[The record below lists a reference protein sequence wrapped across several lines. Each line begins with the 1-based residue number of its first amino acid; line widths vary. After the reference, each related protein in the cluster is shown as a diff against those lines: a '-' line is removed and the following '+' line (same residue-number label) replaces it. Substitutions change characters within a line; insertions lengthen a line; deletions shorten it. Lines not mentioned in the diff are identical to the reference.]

1 MKPRLGLLLLG
12 HPDYQNDLSLQFA
25 RQGVAALH
33 ERQVE
38 LVFADRACVDPL
50 EAAAAARALLKEDV
64 EGVIVLPGTWLEGQ
78 TATAAIREIE
88 HLPFALW
95 GLPMF
100 ESHGQRESTGSFV
113 AVCSLKGPLGRM
125 GYAYKTVIGL
135 PDEMPPGCAGIPAG
149 LGEVPAGRPAHPGAL
164 DELVDFAAAAHA
176 AARLKRLRAGLV
188 GYSAM
193 HIYAGMFDH
202 VLLRRHIGPEV
213 VPLDTYTLVREAERV
228 TPEAAAALAARVR
241 SLAQVDTTEERLLKS
256 CALGVA
262 LRSLAD
268 KHHLDALTVKC
279 QYELSQEYGMTPCLP
294 MALLAD
300 EGLVASCEGDM
311 MVLATQALLKLLTGQ
326 VAPYGDIL
334 DLQGPSLL
342 LSSCGFAPFSLA
354 HEGRPDSS
362 GGHTDEPDRSVGPTY
377 EPDNGAGR
385 TWEPDQPTGVCRVCE
400 FGHPGFDG
408 LLCSFTLKRGPVTIA
423 RLSEGV
429 GSYRLLYATGTGVDT
444 DLRQGRFPALQ
455 IELEGDPQALMDNI
469 ASQHFALCYGDQS
482 ARLEDWCRIAGVQSV
497 RV

>member
-1 MKPRLGLLLLG
+1 MDACTGHQFQWMVKKMKPRLGLLLLG

-25 RQGVAALH
+25 RQGAAALR
-33 ERQVE
+33 ERQVDIIFDE
-38 LVFADRACVDPL
+38 QAHVEPL
-50 EAAAAARALLKEDV
+50 EAAAAARELLKQDL

-100 ESHGQRESTGSFV
+100 EREGQRESTGSFV

-125 GYAYKTVIGL
+125 GYTYKTVIGL
-135 PDEMPPGCAGIPAG
+135 PDEAP
-149 LGEVPAGRPAHPGAL
+149 AL
-164 DELVDFAAAAHA
+164 DQLADFAAAAHA

-213 VPLDTYTLVREAERV
+213 VHLDTYTLVKEAERV
-228 TPEAAAALAARVR
+228 APEAAAALAARMH
-241 SLAQVDTTEERLLKS
+241 SLAQVDATDDRLLKS
-256 CALGVA
+256 CTLAAA
-262 LRSLAD
+262 LRNLLD

-279 QYELSQEYGMTPCLP
+279 QYELSQEYGMTACLP

-311 MVLATQALLKLLTGQ
+311 MVLVTQALLSLLTGQ

-334 DLQGPSLL
+334 DLQGKSML

-354 HEGRPDSS
+354 HEA
-362 GGHTDEPDRSVGPTY
+362 
-377 EPDNGAGR
+377 NA
-385 TWEPDQPTGVCRVCE
+385 CRVCE

-408 LLCSFTLKRGPVTIA
+408 LICSFTLKRGPVTLA

-429 GSYRLLYATGTGVDT
+429 GTYRLLYATGTGVET
-444 DLRQGRFPALQ
+444 ELRQGRFPALQ
-455 IELEGDPQALMDNI
+455 IELDGDPQALLDNI
-469 ASQHFALCYGDQS
+469 ASQHFALCYGDQC
-482 ARLEDWCRIAGVQSV
+482 ARLEDWCRIAGVESV

>member
-1 MKPRLGLLLLG
+1 MMKPRLGLLLLG
-12 HPDYQNDLSLQFA
+12 HPDYQNDISLQFA
-25 RQGVAALH
+25 RQGAAALR
-33 ERQVE
+33 ERGVD
-38 LVFADRACVDPL
+38 LVFDEQAHVEPL
-50 EAAAAARALLKEDV
+50 QAAAAARELLKKEV

-100 ESHGQRESTGSFV
+100 ERGGQRESTGSFV

-125 GYAYKTVIGL
+125 GYSYKTVIGL
-135 PDEMPPGCAGIPAG
+135 PED
-149 LGEVPAGRPAHPGAL
+149 LGAANQLA
-164 DELVDFAAAAHA
+164 DFAAAAHA

-213 VPLDTYTLVREAERV
+213 VHIDTYTLIKEAERV
-228 TPEAAAALAARVR
+228 APEASTELAARVQ
-241 SLAQVDTTEERLLKS
+241 SLAQVEATDERLRKS
-256 CALGVA
+256 CALAVA
-262 LRSLAD
+262 LRNLCEQ
-268 KHHLDALTVKC
+268 HRLDALTVKC
-279 QYELSQEYGMTPCLP
+279 QYELSQEYGMTACLP
-294 MALLAD
+294 LAVLGD

-311 MVLATQALLKLLTGQ
+311 MVLVTQALLGLLTGQ

-334 DLQGPSLL
+334 DLQGQSML

-354 HEGRPDSS
+354 HEGD
-362 GGHTDEPDRSVGPTY
+362 T
-377 EPDNGAGR
+377 
-385 TWEPDQPTGVCRVCE
+385 CRVCE

-408 LLCSFTLKRGPVTIA
+408 LICSFTLKRGPVTIA

-429 GSYRLLYATGTGVDT
+429 GSYKLLYATGTGVET
-444 DLRQGRFPALQ
+444 GLRQGRFPALQ
-455 IELEGDPQALMDNI
+455 IELDGDPQALLDNL

-482 ARLEDWCRIAGVQSV
+482 ARLEDWCRIAGVESV